1 MPGISTAPRLWIIDS
16 VRETLADALPDL
28 EIAVDGLFIRYGE
41 ALPEVNLADA
51 MVVSSDLPGGAT
63 GEEFGRLVTEW
74 AQIPVLVASKLRSLT
89 QALAFFRRGAAD
101 YLPLPLA
108 AEEWEERIAEA
119 LERMNTAA
127 AVSAVLMEA
136 EPVDGDIL
144 ATLTE
149 SDESVAEVDVVPEA
163 VAEPEQEPETE
174 PEAVDGLVIPTM
186 WDELPCGLAV
196 FDSNHNL
203 VFCNQ
208 LALDLFGIASLAELQ
223 DTLDARQA
231 DLQAYGQNNKPLPN
245 NQWPHLLAFK
255 SRSSRSGILS
265 LERGDKSRVWLR
277 MDCLPH
283 LSDGAV
289 SRLTMTLVN
298 VTGEVPPLHLSQEPK
313 PTAPKRGRAR
323 KRK

>member
-1 MPGISTAPRLWIIDS
+1 MSATSGTPRLWIIDS

-28 EIAVDGLFIRYGE
+28 ENAVECRYFRFGE
-41 ALPEVNLADA
+41 MLPEENLPDA

-63 GEEFGRLVTEW
+63 GNEFGRLVTEW

-101 YLPLPLA
+101 YLPLPLTV
-108 AEEWEERIAEA
+108 EEWEERIAEA

-127 AVSAVLMEA
+127 AVSAVLMEV
-136 EPVDGDIL
+136 EPVEDSDDIL
-144 ATLTE
+144 ATLAD

-163 VAEPEQEPETE
+163 VAEQEPE
-174 PEAVDGLVIPTM
+174 PEAVDGLAIPMM

-223 DTLDARQA
+223 DMLDAHQT
-231 DLQAYGQNNKPLPN
+231 DLSAYGQNNKPLPN

-265 LERGDKSRVWLR
+265 LERADKSRVWLR

-298 VTGEVPPLHLSQEPK
+298 VTGEVPPLHLSTEPK
-313 PTAPKRGRAR
+313 PAAPKRGKAR